1 MKLKIIFLT
10 INAYLELFLVH
21 NVKDGMR
28 DDDQGWVD
36 EHRDVEDVHVPQETF
51 QIHTYINNLNTDSE
65 QKNFNLRR

>member
-36 EHRDVEDVHVPQETF
+36 EHRDVEDVHVPQEIF
-51 QIHTYINNLNTDSE
+51 QIHT
-65 QKNFNLRR
+65 